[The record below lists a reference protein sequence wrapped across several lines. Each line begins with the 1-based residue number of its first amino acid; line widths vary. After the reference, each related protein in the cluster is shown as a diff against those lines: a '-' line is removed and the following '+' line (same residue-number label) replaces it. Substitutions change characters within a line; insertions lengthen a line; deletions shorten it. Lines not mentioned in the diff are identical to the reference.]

1 MKIGLIVEG
10 DSDKLFFDTYFK
22 PNFYKDLIVTSPG
35 KKGTCKILNKDKI
48 KQDVN
53 ALLERGCEK
62 VFILVDLDT
71 QCDKGQQ
78 FTCILELKSW
88 YGSKIQIDKLTNTSV
103 TIVANEI
110 ESWMLSSWENSDNK
124 SKEDLK
130 KKFLSTKKISE
141 DDLVKRFIASKKDL
155 KHEHNESL
163 CHFMKKLELV
173 EKCK

>member
-10 DSDKLFFDTYFK
+10 DSDKLFFETYFK
-22 PNFYKDLIVTSPG
+22 PKIYKDLIVTSPG

-53 ALLERGCEK
+53 ALLNRGCQK

-88 YGSKIQIDKLTNTSV
+88 YGNKIQIEKLTNASV
-103 TIVANEI
+103 TIISKEI
-110 ESWMLSSWENSDNK
+110 ESWMLSAWESSDNK

-130 KKFLSTKKISE
+130 KKFDSEKKLSE
-141 DDLVKRFIASKKDL
+141 DDLVKRFISSQRDIDKTKNKSL
-155 KHEHNESL
+155 KYFL
-163 CHFMKKLELV
+163 DKLGH
-173 EKCK
+173 

>member
-22 PNFYKDLIVTSPG
+22 PKFYKDLIVTSPG

-53 ALLERGCEK
+53 ALLNRGCEK

-88 YGSKIQIDKLTNTSV
+88 YGNKIQIDKLTNTSV
-103 TIVANEI
+103 AIVAKEI
-110 ESWMLSSWENSDNK
+110 ESWMLSGWENSDNK

-130 KKFLSTKKISE
+130 NKFDSGKKLSE
-141 DDLVKRFIASKKDL
+141 EDLVKRFISSKKDIDKTKNKSL
-155 KHEHNESL
+155 KYFL
-163 CHFMKKLELV
+163 AKLGH
-173 EKCK
+173 

>member
-22 PNFYKDLIVTSPG
+22 PRFYQNLIVTSPG

-53 ALLERGCEK
+53 ALLSRGCEK

-78 FTCILELKSW
+78 FTCILKLKSW
-88 YGSKIQIDKLTNTSV
+88 YRDKIQIDKLTNASV
-103 TIVANEI
+103 TIISKEI
-110 ESWMLSSWENSDNK
+110 ESWMLSAWESSDNK

-130 KKFLSTKKISE
+130 KKFDSGKKLSE
-141 DDLVKRFIASKKDL
+141 DDLVKRFISSRRDIDKTKNKSL
-155 KHEHNESL
+155 KYFLE
-163 CHFMKKLELV
+163 KLGH
-173 EKCK
+173 

>member
-22 PNFYKDLIVTSPG
+22 PKFYKDLIVTSPG

-53 ALLERGCEK
+53 ALLNRGCEK

-88 YGSKIQIDKLTNTSV
+88 YGNKIQIDKLTNTSV
-103 TIVANEI
+103 AIVAKEI
-110 ESWMLSSWENSDNK
+110 ESWMLSGWENSDNK

-130 KKFLSTKKISE
+130 NKFDSGKKLSE
-141 DDLVKRFIASKKDL
+141 EDLVKRFISSKKDIDKTKNKSL
-155 KHEHNESL
+155 KYFLAKFGH
-163 CHFMKKLELV
+163 
-173 EKCK
+173 